1 MTQVNRTLSKYFA
14 SALGAALLLAGPAAA
29 QSISGASLLALAKSS
44 AILGGQPSALAMIE
58 AQQSGRTLPVLL
70 PPAPSPASAP
80 IRLASN
86 TFSVRSYMQ
95 PAVFSRPAYAE
106 PMGRT
111 PDLFGS
117 KAIKVANTRL
127 DSQWRRVSRV
137 SGPAATGLIRAA
149 YTDRA
154 QQLESVNR
162 WVNHAITYADDI
174 KVYGRPDYWANA
186 SESLR
191 RGKGDCEDFA
201 IAKMQILRAM
211 GVPQRDL
218 YLVVVRDLV
227 RRADHAVLAVRTDAG
242 FVILD
247 SNTDKVLP
255 QGQVTDYRPILT
267 FNSEG
272 SWIHGFAPERPQMTL
287 ASTST
292 LNPGAR

>member
-1 MTQVNRTLSKYFA
+1 MTQVNRTLAKYFA
-14 SALGAALLLAGPAAA
+14 SALGAALLAASPAAA
-29 QSISGASLLALAKSS
+29 QTIAGADLLALAKSS

-58 AQQSGRTLPVLL
+58 ARQSGRTLPVVLA
-70 PPAPSPASAP
+70 PAPSPAA
-80 IRLASN
+80 
-86 TFSVRSYMQ
+86 FQVGGYMQ
-95 PAVFSRPAYAE
+95 PAVFSRPARAE
-106 PMGRT
+106 PMGST

-127 DSQWRRVSRV
+127 DAQWRRVSH
-137 SGPAATGLIRAA
+137 SDGAASGLIRAS

-154 QQLESVNR
+154 QQLQTVNR
-162 WVNHAITYADDI
+162 WVNHAIAYADDSR
-174 KVYGRPDYWANA
+174 VYGRPDYWANA

-218 YLVVVRDLV
+218 YLVIVRDLV
-227 RRADHAVLAVRTDAG
+227 RHADHAVLAVRTNAG

-255 QGQVTDYRPILT
+255 QGQVSDYRPILT

-272 SWIHGFAPERPQMTL
+272 SWIHGFSAERPQMTL
-287 ASTST
+287 ASTAPLT
-292 LNPGAR
+292 PGAR

>member
-1 MTQVNRTLSKYFA
+1 MTQVNRTPSKYFA
-14 SALGAALLLAGPAAA
+14 GALGAALLLAGPAAA
-29 QSISGASLLALAKSS
+29 QSISGASLLSLAKSS

-58 AQQSGRTLPVLL
+58 ARQSGNTLPVLL
-70 PPAPSPASAP
+70 PSAPSPASSP
-80 IRLASN
+80 VTLASN
-86 TFSVRSYMQ
+86 TFSVRGYMQ

-106 PMGRT
+106 PTGST

-127 DSQWRRVSRV
+127 DGQWRRVSRV
-137 SGPAATGLIRAA
+137 SGPAASGLIRAA

-191 RGKGDCEDFA
+191 RGKGDCEDYA
-201 IAKMQILRAM
+201 VAKMQILRAM

-218 YLVVVRDLV
+218 YLVIVRDLV
-227 RRADHAVLAVRTDAG
+227 RRADHAVLAVRTDVG

-247 SNTDKVLP
+247 SNTDQVLP

-267 FNSEG
+267 FNSQG
-272 SWIHGFAPERPQMTL
+272 SWIHGFAAERPRMTL
-287 ASTST
+287 ASTGT
-292 LNPGAR
+292 LTPGAR